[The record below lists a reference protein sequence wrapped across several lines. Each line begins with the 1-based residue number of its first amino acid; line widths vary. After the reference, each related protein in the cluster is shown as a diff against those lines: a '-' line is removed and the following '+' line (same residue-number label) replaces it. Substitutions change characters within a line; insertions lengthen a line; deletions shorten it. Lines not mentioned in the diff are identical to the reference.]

1 MQLRM
6 NDGKQIPVQA
16 VAEAGGT
23 LKIRLLNQTSDS
35 LKSMFQDGLAVR
47 KMTVWETGQA
57 DRVYEGYT
65 ELICISEYT
74 GAVWEVGMQ
83 KPEASPDVRL
93 DQMEADMEKLKENG
107 GKLPEPA
114 RLAIQYA
121 TESMTDQQCLDVV
134 DYVERWNP
142 NGARYKKDKRVSV
155 EENGGLALYK
165 CIQEHTSQEDCRP
178 SINTAALWSRIDAA
192 HAGTLADPIPWKTNM
207 QPEAGK
213 YYVEGELVAKCI
225 EDPGQPLYNALAEL
239 CPGRY
244 FEVAEG

>member
-1 MQLRM
+1 
-6 NDGKQIPVQA
+6 
-16 VAEAGGT
+16 
-23 LKIRLLNQTSDS
+23 
-35 LKSMFQDGLAVR
+35 
-47 KMTVWETGQA
+47 
-57 DRVYEGYT
+57 
-65 ELICISEYT
+65 
-74 GAVWEVGMQ
+74 
-83 KPEASPDVRL
+83 
-93 DQMEADMEKLKENG
+93 MEKLKENG

-155 EENGGLALYK
+155 GEDGGLVLYK
-165 CIQEHTSQEDCRP
+165 CIQEHTSQEDRRP

-244 FEVAEG
+244 FEVAEGYKEYNRDQGKTGSGLLFWPENGGASERYPVRNLYDSTSCTAYIYCMAAEAAEKGQGRQQPGNHAAPAGAVD